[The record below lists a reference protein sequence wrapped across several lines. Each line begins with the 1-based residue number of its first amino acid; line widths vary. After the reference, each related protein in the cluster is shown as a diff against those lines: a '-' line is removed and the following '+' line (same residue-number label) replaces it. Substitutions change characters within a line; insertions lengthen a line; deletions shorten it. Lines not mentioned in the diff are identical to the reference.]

1 MPIVRPRKLMPR
13 HSPCLLLIGFY
24 ALPQLQSGVGATL
37 RSFPCS
43 GSYEAKTMKH
53 ALIAALA
60 IFLSAGAASAAPA
73 KQYTGPIIDTHAHI
87 RLDDDD
93 GISGAIPPHPL
104 GTDALRKLDDDAG
117 VVESALIVIARKDQ
131 MERTRTQNDAVLASA
146 AASGGRFYAV
156 VSVHP
161 ADGPA
166 ALLELERVAKLG
178 AKEVKLHPNTQN
190 FDVTDPPVGA
200 VVEKCGELGMAVLFD
215 SYKPW
220 DASEMGKLLLLAVQH
235 PKTKLVLAHMGFT
248 HFREAVSFELIRR
261 LGMAEN
267 VWFDISAIANTYAG
281 SPVQDELVWTI
292 RKVGTDRVL
301 FGTDWP
307 VYTPAQTVKAVRQMK
322 FTYAEQKQIFHD
334 NAARLFGLT

>member
-1 MPIVRPRKLMPR
+1 
-13 HSPCLLLIGFY
+13 
-24 ALPQLQSGVGATL
+24 
-37 RSFPCS
+37 
-43 GSYEAKTMKH
+43 
-53 ALIAALA
+53 
-60 IFLSAGAASAAPA
+60 
-73 KQYTGPIIDTHAHI
+73 
-87 RLDDDD
+87 
-93 GISGAIPPHPL
+93 
-104 GTDALRKLDDDAG
+104 
-117 VVESALIVIARKDQ
+117 VIARKGQ
-131 MERTRTQNDAVLASA
+131 MEQTRAQNDAVMASA

-178 AKEVKLHPNTQN
+178 AKELKLHPNTQN
-190 FDVTDPPVGA
+190 FDVTDPEVGA
-200 VVEKCGELGMAVLFD
+200 VVEKCGDLGMAVLFD

-248 HFREAVSFELIRR
+248 HFREAVSFELVRR

-281 SPVQDELVWTI
+281 SPVQSELVWTI
-292 RKVGTDRVL
+292 RKVGTDRIL

-307 VYTPAQTVKAVRQMK
+307 VYTPAETIRAVRLMG